1 MRLEHFD
8 SFLPHITPL
17 LAIIN
22 WIKFLFYGK
31 KSLCKRKS
39 FIDFMHE
46 KKKYSFW
53 FLHEHLLLS
62 YRSQSSIFFFFLN
75 MFGAYF
81 SLEFWS
87 LNDKNQYNIFYSWF
101 QRIQWGK
108 KISVRIAYQIICLEL
123 DLSKQE
129 RLCLFFTSLRTR
141 DDLSFNWKFSL
152 DINLN
157 ILFTIKSLTKY
168 EIIRFSTLCV

>member
-1 MRLEHFD
+1 MR
-8 SFLPHITPL
+8 
-17 LAIIN
+17 
-22 WIKFLFYGK
+22 
-31 KSLCKRKS
+31 
-39 FIDFMHE
+39 
-46 KKKYSFW
+46 
-53 FLHEHLLLS
+53 
-62 YRSQSSIFFFFLN
+62 
-75 MFGAYF
+75 
-81 SLEFWS
+81 
-87 LNDKNQYNIFYSWF
+87 
-101 QRIQWGK
+101 
-108 KISVRIAYQIICLEL
+108 KISVCIAYQIIYLEL